1 VVAKTILIVD
11 DERMVVEVLDE
22 LFTDAGY
29 STLTARNGA
38 HALTILNVTHPDLIL
53 TDLLMPVLDG
63 FGLCRAVLA
72 NPATQMIPLVLMS
85 AVYDLHFSI
94 DFPIAGF
101 LLKPFQFDT
110 MLNLIESLLA
120 MPAVDAQN
128 RG

>member
-1 VVAKTILIVD
+1 
-11 DERMVVEVLDE
+11 
-22 LFTDAGY
+22 
-29 STLTARNGA
+29 
-38 HALTILNVTHPDLIL
+38 
-53 TDLLMPVLDG
+53 
-63 FGLCRAVLA
+63 
-72 NPATQMIPLVLMS
+72 MS